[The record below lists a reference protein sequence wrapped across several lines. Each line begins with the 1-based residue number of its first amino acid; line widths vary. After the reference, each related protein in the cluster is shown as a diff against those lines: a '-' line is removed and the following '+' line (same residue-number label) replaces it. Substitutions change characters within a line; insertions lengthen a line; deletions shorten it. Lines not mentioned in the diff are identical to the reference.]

1 MRSLLLLEG
10 EREES
15 RIRELSARL
24 CEEFSVHEEVSLCHC
39 FNLCCGRIARSYW
52 IFASDA
58 PDAMTAI
65 VVSG

>member
-1 MRSLLLLEG
+1 MARSLLLLEG

-39 FNLCCGRIARSYW
+39 FNLAVGAWRALTGSSPLMRLM
-52 IFASDA
+52 
-58 PDAMTAI
+58 P
-65 VVSG
+65 